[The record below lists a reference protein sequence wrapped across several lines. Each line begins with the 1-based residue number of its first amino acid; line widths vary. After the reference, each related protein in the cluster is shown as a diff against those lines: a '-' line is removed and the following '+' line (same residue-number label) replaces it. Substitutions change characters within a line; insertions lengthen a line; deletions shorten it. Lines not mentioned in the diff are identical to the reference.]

1 MSDDNSAKVKAA
13 KELEELRKQCRD
25 KEAEVFRLSASPE
38 ELEAMKKRDEAKAK
52 IAEMRNDPE
61 IAKLLDEQAAAK
73 ATQNV
78 GGGLFSSGSKVNGPS
93 KDKVSD
99 RGSRHAKK
107 ATTGSARR
115 ERSRSPRRSRD
126 RAEFEDGEV
135 SDNNADCINDTDS
148 DTDSSEED
156 YGKAPK
162 SKNKKDKLT
171 AADPHL
177 NPVLKVIGKQIRR
190 NARESNSETQ
200 GKLGSTSRHAPPVIG
215 HLWNRKRRLR
225 RYL

>member
-73 ATQNV
+73 ATQHV
-78 GGGLFSSGSKVNGPS
+78 GRGLFSSGSKVNGPS

-107 ATTGSARR
+107 VRK

-126 RAEFEDGEV
+126 QVDFEDGEV
-135 SDNNADCINDTDS
+135 FDATANDINDTDT
-148 DTDSSEED
+148 DTDAEED
-156 YGKAPK
+156 FGKVPK

-190 NARESNSETQ
+190 NAREANSETQ
-200 GKLGSTSRHAPPVIG
+200 GKFRFNFPPGSAG
-215 HLWNRKRRLR
+215 
-225 RYL
+225 